1 MTDAPRKGILSK
13 LFGAKKSCC
22 CNVTIEEVADE
33 PANASEGKGSNASN
47 AAGEERPRTPE
58 GKGGN
63 RRSSS
68 CCG

>member
-1 MTDAPRKGILSK
+1 MGDAPKKGILSR

-22 CNVTIEEVADE
+22 CNVTIEEVTE
-33 PANASEGKGSNASN
+33 KPANILEGKGSSASN
-47 AAGEERPRTPE
+47 AASEERPHTFEDKP
-58 GKGGN
+58 GK